1 MATLKLPEIAFCK
14 YVYKPYTKEAK
25 TTADDMTVAG
35 DLSNSFS
42 FLLNSRPELLN
53 GLTDWNTNLSLIKN
67 RFNAGVACE

>member
-1 MATLKLPEIAFCK
+1 MYIT
-14 YVYKPYTKEAK
+14 YTREAK
-25 TTADDMTVAG
+25 TAADQMIIVG

-53 GLTDWNTNLSLIKN
+53 GLTDRNPNLSLIKN